1 MKYICAISHKSVWS
15 IWIFVS
21 LIVFSACSS
30 SSRPPAMDEGA
41 VNHRSLVNY
50 AKGFDLIDEGGGML
64 RVKVYYPDQI
74 ENLLFSCYLS
84 GSDKP
89 LSKKK
94 SEIVLPIPLDSV
106 AVFSATQLNGLA
118 LLGMLDKVVGISEAR
133 FITNELMKQRL
144 AEGSTIELG
153 NNGAFFVERTLALQP
168 QAIFFSPYQFNQA
181 HPLAASQQLMI
192 PFMDFMETDPLARAE
207 WIKFTAAFMGKY
219 PQADSLFQHI
229 VMAYDSLKGLTQ
241 DLKFRPTVMSDKYFA
256 DQWYVP
262 GGKSYI
268 ATMLNDAG
276 GDYIWKN
283 DDHVASVPL
292 DVETVLNEAA
302 HADFWRI
309 VGHYDHPFT
318 YDQLVSENEL
328 YAHFDAFKNRNVIF
342 CDSRKTGYFER
353 GSLEPHIQLAD
364 LIFAL
369 HPELLPGYHPVY
381 YHLIP

>member
-1 MKYICAISHKSVWS
+1 MVQNSRWS
-15 IWIFVS
+15 IC
-21 LIVFSACSS
+21 LIVSIILFSACSPS
-30 SSRPPAMDEGA
+30 NQSRMNDEGSDA
-41 VNHRSLVNY
+41 HKSLVNY
-50 AKGFDLIDEGGGML
+50 AKGFDLIDEGEG
-64 RVKVYYPDQI
+64 VIKVEVFDPNQVDK
-74 ENLLFSCYLS
+74 LLFSCYLS
-84 GSDKP
+84 HNENSP
-89 LSKKK
+89 LEKVSG
-94 SEIVLPIPLDSV
+94 ILLRTPMDSV
-106 AVFSATQLNGLA
+106 AVFSTTQLNGLA

-133 FITNELMKQRL
+133 FITIEQVKQRL

-153 NNGAFFVERTLALQP
+153 NNGAFFVERTLALNP
-168 QAIFFSPYQFNQA
+168 QAIFYSPYQLNQA

-207 WIKFTAAFMGKY
+207 WIKFTAAFMGGY
-219 PQADSLFQHI
+219 HEADSLFQHI
-229 VMAYDSLKGLTQ
+229 VMAYDSLKELTQ
-241 DLKFRPTVMSDKYFA
+241 GLKERPTVMSDKYFA

-309 VGHYDHPFT
+309 VGHYDQPFT
-318 YDQLVSENEL
+318 YDQLASENEL

-369 HPELLPGYHPVY
+369 HPDLLPGYTPVY

>member
-1 MKYICAISHKSVWS
+1 MN
-15 IWIFVS
+15 
-21 LIVFSACSS
+21 
-30 SSRPPAMDEGA
+30 DEGSDA
-41 VNHRSLVNY
+41 HKSLVNY
-50 AKGFDLIDEGGGML
+50 AKGFDLIDEGEG
-64 RVKVYYPDQI
+64 VIKVEVFDPNQVDK
-74 ENLLFSCYLS
+74 LLFSCYLS
-84 GSDKP
+84 HNENSP
-89 LSKKK
+89 LEKVSG
-94 SEIVLPIPLDSV
+94 ILLRTPMDSV
-106 AVFSATQLNGLA
+106 AVFSTTQLNGLA

-133 FITNELMKQRL
+133 FITIEQVKQRL

-153 NNGAFFVERTLALQP
+153 NNGAFFVERTLALNP
-168 QAIFFSPYQFNQA
+168 QAIFYSPYQLNQA

-207 WIKFTAAFMGKY
+207 WIKFTAAFMGGY
-219 PQADSLFQHI
+219 HEADSLFQHI
-229 VMAYDSLKGLTQ
+229 VMAYDSLKELTQ
-241 DLKFRPTVMSDKYFA
+241 GLKERPTVMSDKYFA

-309 VGHYDHPFT
+309 VGHYDQPFT
-318 YDQLVSENEL
+318 YDQLASENEL

-369 HPELLPGYHPVY
+369 HPDLLPGYTPVY